1 MPRARM
7 HRGSTASRRLVMSHA
22 ARVRAREC
30 RRVRSGHARE
40 VCPLSC
46 SLCSTCCSQVGRQVL
61 EQLLLVLPLSSNRVR
76 AVRAAVGRRPQR
88 APWEASGLLVG
99 EMRGSVVPMS
109 NVHAHGRPAGGAVAA
124 GGGASAERVG
134 DA

>member
-1 MPRARM
+1 M
-7 HRGSTASRRLVMSHA
+7 
-22 ARVRAREC
+22 
-30 RRVRSGHARE
+30 
-40 VCPLSC
+40 
-46 SLCSTCCSQVGRQVL
+46 L

-124 GGGASAERVG
+124 GGGASAGRVG